1 MTTTNKVRPGDI
13 VEQWDGDLTAK
24 MHIHKPGAD
33 GKPGKSMGISVAQ
46 IVGSIKFPE
55 AAAGVETGSILMLPV
70 GMYADYIE
78 CDGGIHF
85 DSEAP
90 ELAEMLKSGVPG
102 PQYAGFNA
110 DSEVRSTLGTSVDVL
125 QVLRFK
131 EHYVYRTSTA
141 GMQLIVTDS
150 AGSVVYTATGTVS
163 TDLFVTDK
171 AVYWSTS
178 NSVYALTYTNGAFT
192 SGYTG
197 QTVTEMKNVVAATD
211 KWDLFLYTNAPATLY
226 DPVLK
231 TTSGVTWAGGVAP
244 SGSYIAACGSKSR
257 KFYMSGTLNLA
268 AGLYECEYDS
278 MVGVVSIK
286 LIQSTNT
293 PYTVLIGDRNSS
305 AVYFGVSYPQF
316 RLDVSS
322 GVISQINPAHTSFSA
337 TLSKGY
343 ACDDFIF
350 YTPTTAGNKAYISFD
365 GGRSWGSPPEFNS
378 KLMCV
383 YLDVDTAKLISV
395 GSLGSTGSVNGAS
408 GNVQTNLLTMRA
420 GDQFVTHRIRTI
432 SEGYRFYVK
441 K

>member
-24 MHIHKPGAD
+24 IHIHKPGAA
-33 GKPGKSMGISVAQ
+33 GKPGKSMGISVEQ
-46 IVGSIKFPE
+46 ILGAIKLPE
-55 AAAGVETGSILMLPV
+55 AAAGVETGSVLMLPT
-70 GMYADYIE
+70 GTYADYIE

-90 ELAEMLKSGVPG
+90 ELASVLKSGVSG
-102 PQYAGFNA
+102 PQYSGFNA
-110 DSEVRSTLGTSVDVL
+110 DSEVRSTLGASVDVL

-131 EHYVYRTSTA
+131 GHYVYRTSTA

-150 AGSVVYTATGTVS
+150 SGSVVYTATGTVS
-163 TDLFVTDK
+163 TDLFATDK

-178 NSVYALTYTNGAFT
+178 NSVYALTYTNGAFS

-197 QTVTEMKNVVAATD
+197 QSVTEMKNVVAVTD

-231 TTSGVTWAGGVAP
+231 ATSGVTWAGGVAP
-244 SGSYIAACGSKSR
+244 SGNYIAGCGSKSR
-257 KFYMSGTLNLA
+257 RFYLSGTLSSA
-268 AGLYECEYDS
+268 VGLYECEYDS
-278 MVGVVSIK
+278 FVGAMSIK

-293 PYTVLIGDRNSS
+293 PFTVLIGDRNSS

-316 RLDVSS
+316 RLDVES
-322 GVISQINPAHTSFSA
+322 GVISQINSVHTSFST
-337 TLSKGY
+337 TLTKGY

-350 YTPTTAGNKAYISFD
+350 YTPTTAGNTAYVSFD
-365 GGRSWGSPPEFNS
+365 GGRSWSSPPEFNA
-378 KLMCV
+378 KLMYV
-383 YLDVDTAKLISV
+383 YLDVDTAKLITV
-395 GSLGSTGSVNGAS
+395 GSLGSTGSVNGS
-408 GNVQTNLLTMRA
+408 TGNVQANLLTMRA
-420 GDQFVTHRIRTI
+420 GDQFATPRIRTI
-432 SEGYRFYVK
+432 SEGHRFYVK